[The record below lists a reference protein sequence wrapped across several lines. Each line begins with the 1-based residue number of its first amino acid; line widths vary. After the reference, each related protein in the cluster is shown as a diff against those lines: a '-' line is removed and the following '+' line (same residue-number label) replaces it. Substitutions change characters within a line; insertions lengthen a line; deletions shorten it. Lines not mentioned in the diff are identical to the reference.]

1 MEQRYHTDNIILTTS
16 KVMTNDKIEL
26 QDLKRK
32 IYIKAKAE
40 K

>member
-1 MEQRYHTDNIILTTS
+1 MEQRHHTDNIILTTS
-16 KVMTNDKIEL
+16 NVMTNDKIEL
-26 QDLKRK
+26 QNLKRK